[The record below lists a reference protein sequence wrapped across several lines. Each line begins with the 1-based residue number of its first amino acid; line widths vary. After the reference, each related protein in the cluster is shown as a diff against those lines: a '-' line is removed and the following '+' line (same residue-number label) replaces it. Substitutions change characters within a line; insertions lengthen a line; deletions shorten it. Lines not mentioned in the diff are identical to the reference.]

1 MTTTTSGDYAA
12 PRADLAEELLE
23 FDLQA
28 DREGF
33 IAPKIAPA
41 MEVGERA
48 GVYTVMPVRALLRE
62 YADTRAPGAAYGRT
76 DGEVEQRS
84 FSTTEH
90 GLEEPCDDR
99 LTAIYKSQYDA
110 EVVAA
115 ERVRDGIL
123 RGHERR
129 VITKAVSL
137 PAEQTTDAAEE
148 DGNGNSLY
156 GGAWTTPMADPYRL
170 VRAARAA
177 VRSRVGKAPGCLII
191 SWETFEKLAEL
202 DAIIERIQYQ
212 YSGRQLPADANLQP
226 ATVGAA
232 LGVEEL
238 IVAGS
243 VTNTGN
249 IAEPAQL
256 ETMWPAATGLLLVK
270 GSGMDTRRPQFMRTF
285 HWGADGSTIGG
296 AFEEYR
302 DETIRS
308 TVIRCRMETSEEI
321 VYPEAAELLTG
332 LLE

>member
-1 MTTTTSGDYAA
+1 MTTTTSGDHAA

-137 PAEQTTDAAEE
+137 GADQQTAAA
-148 DGNGNSLY
+148 DY
-156 GGAWTTPMADPYRL
+156 GGPWSTATADPYAL
-170 VRAARAA
+170 VRSARAE

-191 SWETFEKLAEL
+191 SWEVFEKLAEL

-212 YSGRQLPADANLQP
+212 YTGRQLPADANLQP